1 MIRFL
6 KSLPVIALLLIS
18 VPAFA
23 GSCPKDMKAIDAA
36 LADNPS
42 VSPSKLDRIKEL
54 RELGEAQHKS
64 GKHAESVASLHK
76 AMEMLGI
83 K

>member
-1 MIRFL
+1 MNKLI
-6 KSLPVIALLLIS
+6 KSLPVLALLLIS

-36 LADNPS
+36 LADGPS
-42 VSPSKLDRIKEL
+42 VSASQMARIKEL
-54 RELGEAQHKS
+54 RELGETQHKA
-64 GKHAESVASLHK
+64 GKHADSVATLHE
-76 AMEMLGI
+76 AMNMLGI

>member
-1 MIRFL
+1 MIKFL

-23 GSCPKDMKAIDAA
+23 GCCPKEMKAIDAA
-36 LADNPS
+36 LAENPS
-42 VSPSKLDRIKEL
+42 ISPSKLDRIKEL

-64 GKHAESVASLHK
+64 GKHAESVSTLQEAK
-76 AMEMLGI
+76 DMLGI
-83 K
+83 

>member
-1 MIRFL
+1 MIKLL

-18 VPAFA
+18 IPAFA

-36 LADNPS
+36 LAENPS
-42 VSPSKLDRIKEL
+42 VSSSEMDRIKEL

-64 GKHAESVASLHK
+64 GKHADSVASLHE
-76 AMEMLGI
+76 AMKLLGI

>member
-1 MIRFL
+1 MIKFL

-36 LADNPS
+36 LAENPA

-54 RELGEAQHKS
+54 RELGETQHKS
-64 GKHAESVASLHK
+64 GKHADSVATLHE
-76 AMEMLGI
+76 AMGMLGI

>member
-1 MIRFL
+1 MNKLI
-6 KSLPVIALLLIS
+6 KSLPVLALLLIS

-36 LADNPS
+36 LADGPS
-42 VSPSKLDRIKEL
+42 VSASQMARIKEL
-54 RELGEAQHKS
+54 RELGETQHKS
-64 GKHAESVASLHK
+64 GKHADSVATLHE
-76 AMEMLGI
+76 AMNMLGI